1 MSVNELK
8 AGATLNYII
17 LGLNA
22 LLGLVYTPFMLRML
36 GQSEYGIYSLAASV
50 IAYLSILDLGFG
62 NAVIRYTA
70 KFRAEGK
77 LEEQYS
83 LFGMFTL
90 FYAIIGLLVLCIGLV
105 LYFNVGNLFGKT
117 LSIAEIQQ
125 TKTIILLMVFNL
137 AITFPLSIY
146 GAIITAYENFIFL
159 RILQIFRL
167 LLTTI
172 VMICLL
178 KLGYKAVALVI
189 AQTFFKVLSLSL
201 YLLLQFN

>member
-125 TKTIILLMVFNL
+125 TKTIILLMVL
-137 AITFPLSIY
+137 I
-146 GAIITAYENFIFL
+146 L
-159 RILQIFRL
+159 R
-167 LLTTI
+167 
-172 VMICLL
+172 
-178 KLGYKAVALVI
+178 
-189 AQTFFKVLSLSL
+189 
-201 YLLLQFN
+201 